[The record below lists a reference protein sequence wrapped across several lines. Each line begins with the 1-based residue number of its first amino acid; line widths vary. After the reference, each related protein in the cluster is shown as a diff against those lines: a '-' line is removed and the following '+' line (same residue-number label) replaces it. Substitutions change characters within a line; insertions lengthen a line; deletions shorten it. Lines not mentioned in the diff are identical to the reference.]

1 MADFALKAFPLE
13 AFNALYARME
23 RDFPRNERPGR
34 LQMRRLLK
42 RRVCRALSLY
52 RDDALA
58 GYVTYIRRAGD
69 VMITFLAIEP
79 EMRGMGCG
87 SALLKLLTQ
96 RFRDADCLIL
106 EVEHPDFT
114 RDKEEREIRLKRI
127 AFYERAGFRLM
138 RDVQYSAFG
147 VAMQLMALPIGNSFA
162 EVRARIVPVMMAL
175 YARLLPKLLLN
186 NIPVEEMP
194 PC

>member
-87 SALLKLLTQ
+87 SALLKLLAQ

-106 EVEHPDFT
+106 EVEHPDFAK
-114 RDKEEREIRLKRI
+114 DGQDREIRLGRI

-138 RDVQYSAFG
+138 HDVRYSAFG
-147 VAMQLMALPIGNSFA
+147 VHMQLMALPIGNSFA
-162 EVRARIVPVMMAL
+162 EVRARIVPVMRAL

-186 NIPVEEMP
+186 NISVEEMP